1 MEVQRMPAY
10 IVADLDV
17 IDSENFEIY
26 KQMVPATIEKFGGRY
41 IVRGGN
47 MELLEG
53 VWMPKRFVI
62 LEFPSVEKAK
72 AWYGSDEYSKPK
84 AVRQSCAKANFVL
97 VQGV

>member
-1 MEVQRMPAY
+1 MPAY

-17 IDSENFEIY
+17 IDSENFEVY

-47 MELLEG
+47 MEMLEG
-53 VWMPKRFVI
+53 NWMPKRFVI

-72 AWYGSDEYSKPK
+72 AWYDSDEYSTPK
-84 AVRQSCAKANFVL
+84 AVRQSCSKANFVV